1 MAEFAFDRTVEA
13 TGGGMFKL
21 NADAN
26 IRLMGVH
33 VSEVDRRES
42 VTSGTALGLFIR
54 AEHYTSTGRRDDRG
68 RPISQGCNAF

>member
-54 AEHYTSTGRRDDRG
+54 AEHYTSTWPAR
-68 RPISQGCNAF
+68 